1 MKIQIRR
8 NMFETNS
15 SSVHSLIMCD
25 WDEWEK
31 WETGLTYFN
40 FYTEK
45 FEDAEIIEAKIKA
58 EFEQYLT
65 EEGII
70 FKGEDAETEKF
81 AAFDDFELEWE
92 RDNETYNSSDFFEY
106 ASNGF
111 ETFVQYHN
119 TKNGDQV
126 VAFGFFG
133 QDG

>member
-1 MKIQIRR
+1 MKIQIRS

-25 WDEWEK
+25 WGEWEK

-45 FEDAEIIEAKIKA
+45 FEDTEIIEAKIKA

-92 RDNETYNSSDFFEY
+92 RDNETYSSSDFFEY
-106 ASNGF
+106 VCNYC
-111 ETFVQYHN
+111 ETFAQHHT
-119 TKNGDQV
+119 TKNGDEV

-133 QDG
+133 RDG